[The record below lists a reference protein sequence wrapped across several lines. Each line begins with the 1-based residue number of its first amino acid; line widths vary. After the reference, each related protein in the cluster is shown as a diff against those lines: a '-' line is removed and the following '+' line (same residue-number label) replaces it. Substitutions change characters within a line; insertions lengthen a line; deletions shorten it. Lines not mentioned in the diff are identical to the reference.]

1 VGSRKHPVPESWT
14 GAPEFTPESRAIT
27 AAFPDLHLRVWCN
40 VRGVNVL
47 AYVDRSDSKGRLVR
61 TDIAKATWR
70 GKPPT
75 EADVVLWGAMVLST
89 WLEARILALGEAEA
103 AAA

>member
-1 VGSRKHPVPESWT
+1 MSSRKRAAPAGWE
-14 GAPEFTPESRAIT
+14 GAPEFSPESKAIT

-75 EADVVLWGAMVLST
+75 EVDVALWGAMVLST
-89 WLEARILALGEAEA
+89 WLEDRVLALGEAEA